1 MSKGSWLPHQSLANA
16 QPCRNSPGQSMK
28 MIRLPPWLTGPSSRP
43 LCRLKI
49 PSFPGGGV
57 KGETRDKLNSLG
69 AQDTWYLQKR
79 TDAFTQEP
87 ATSGTCSQ
95 LPKGWG
101 SSLATHLFPVFSPI
115 QDLGGCWCRFLTY
128 LGAHPTLS
136 SLEPGWRVWKS
147 LCCSFSWE
155 QGGGGGDIG
164 PLYSSGMGPWTIS
177 YSSMWFFLALF
188 PTFCPHDKQVSQKL
202 TLQAQPGPCFG
213 AQPHPPPEVCFGWEY
228 TLLTCAGAGS
238 RDSP

>member
-1 MSKGSWLPHQSLANA
+1 
-16 QPCRNSPGQSMK
+16 
-28 MIRLPPWLTGPSSRP
+28 MIRLPPWLTGPRSRP
-43 LCRLKI
+43 LCHLKI

-115 QDLGGCWCRFLTY
+115 QDFGAFGAWLEGLEKALLFLQ
-128 LGAHPTLS
+128 LGAGWWWWGYRA
-136 SLEPGWRVWKS
+136 SLQLR
-147 LCCSFSWE
+147 L
-155 QGGGGGDIG
+155 
-164 PLYSSGMGPWTIS
+164 GPWTIS

-213 AQPHPPPEVCFGWEY
+213 AHPPPPQMGPGTHLEREWPFLGWKWSGS
-228 TLLTCAGAGS
+228 LLLLS
-238 RDSP
+238 SPATGPVLWGPQCL